1 MQAMSGYRC
10 VNYYELC
17 RLCTA
22 SHGIKKVNIFGDE
35 GRRCNLY
42 EKIAGCLPIDVSICH
57 DHHRHRCFWRCSV
70 STGKPSEIR
79 QESPRYLIELL
90 SASK

>member
-1 MQAMSGYRC
+1 MYTMSGYRC

-22 SHGIKKVNIFGDE
+22 SHGIKKVNIFGEE

-42 EKIAGCLPIDVSICH
+42 EKIAGCLPIDVSICGELAFLACIH
-57 DHHRHRCFWRCSV
+57 DGRLPEMVAHWLTNFDLHF
-70 STGKPSEIR
+70 
-79 QESPRYLIELL
+79 
-90 SASK
+90 